1 VSETGLS
8 VPARRP
14 KFAPPGPLSHIP
26 RMRASLALI
35 ALLASACGGG
45 LMDEPVQNAASA
57 PEVMDPV
64 TNRPSPPPGALYR
77 QDVNATVEEGLGYFL
92 QRVSVD
98 PELVGGKF
106 RGFRIVA
113 LQPVEWWQGVDLRPG
128 DVVTQVNGM
137 SIERDIDAYTAFQ
150 ALRTAPQLRVT
161 FVRGGAKHELVYSII
176 DHDGSVKG
184 AVPKPKSAP
193 PAPVETP
200 NAPAAPRS
208 G

>member
-1 VSETGLS
+1 
-8 VPARRP
+8 
-14 KFAPPGPLSHIP
+14 
-26 RMRASLALI
+26 MRALLALV
-35 ALLASACGGG
+35 ALSASACGGG

-57 PEVMDPV
+57 PEVMDPT
-64 TNRPSPPPGALYR
+64 TNRPSPPPGALFR

-137 SIERDIDAYTAFQ
+137 SIERDIDAYQAFQ
-150 ALRTAPQLRVT
+150 SLRTAPQLKVT
-161 FVRGGAKHELVYSII
+161 FLRGGAPHELVYSII
-176 DHDGSVKG
+176 DPDGTTKSATPKPK
-184 AVPKPKSAP
+184 AAPAPPAEKPKSAP
-193 PAPVETP
+193 GA
-200 NAPAAPRS
+200 RS